1 MSDDEFL
8 RRKISISSDREL
20 DNLHCIPSL
29 ESSHTSRYMDNFQSQ
44 KPGMSDPPHRNYSDS
59 FGSPRRTWTADEE
72 VEKNQR
78 GSEDELT
85 PVKKLRHRDTTELEE
100 IGSKKPPP
108 GIAREYSDVYLES
121 NLRTPRYGTQA
132 SYSEMLDSLHEHDPF
147 HGDYRP
153 SGKSKKSKSKKHK
166 KDKGKS
172 LDDAGSSTI
181 SDPLSKS
188 SRKSSKKGKN
198 SEVTGSTG
206 TYTIQGITNK
216 SFNDS
221 GPAADTA
228 SVKSN
233 GTYTL
238 NEEQQQSLEEM
249 RKSKKGP
256 VGFSKKRTTRR
267 STVKFGPS
275 RINQRSFKDFVV
287 KNNIT
292 IRIPLKEDELETSL
306 RRNHA
311 HLHKPTKHVW
321 HFHTHTQPQPTD
333 SFGVINFKGFG
344 SEIDTS
350 PYLRCAPDTDAK
362 VVWDMM
368 INQWHLEPPQLIISV
383 TGGAQRF
390 DLKRRMQETFKRGL
404 MNAATSTC
412 AWIITGGT
420 RTGVMEFVGD
430 AVKDHII
437 TTGRKNDVV
446 VLGMATWGCVAN
458 RQALDGEEQND
469 LRAEM
474 GQRSGLFPAVY
485 SKTDVIEARISCP
498 KNVPLDENHSH
509 FVLIDDGSENK
520 FGAEIDFRTRLE
532 KFISEQHVDPED
544 KESSLTIPVISIIV
558 EGGINS
564 MKTVWQ
570 AVMRGIPVLVLQSS
584 GRAADFIAH
593 GYNITANKLSEEK
606 SLFPKSFDEE
616 MEMLANRVFEWKEKD
631 IPKKPALVANC
642 LKQLREALQ
651 HREMLTVFDLNDNE
665 TKEFDRAILY
675 ALLKANRSNTNAQLS
690 LALAW
695 NRSDIAKNEIFTAS
709 NKTNYQKKSSAMYK
723 ELKLDDAM
731 MTALIQDRLE
741 FVKLFLENGIDLS
754 QFLDVRN
761 LWNLYSNCFNDK
773 TDGAAQL
780 LMNRIN
786 YLRQTWGAYLCCKRA
801 EDIGVEPDLL
811 NYIGKVIVHLL
822 GDEAM
827 NMYSGNEYDV
837 VDEDVVFGYIPKAEK
852 PCEEYL
858 GKSNKLKKKKSNL
871 PCKGEIKNP
880 AKHLFIWAVLMNR
893 MSLAK
898 LFWKIGG
905 DHIGASLFASCLLQ
919 KLSKVADDEEEVELS
934 LALEQNSSH
943 FEKLASEILA
953 ICCTQNRYL
962 SHQLLVRELSEF
974 GNTTLFC
981 LADENNLMDFMGQTC
996 CQTKLNAIWKGHMAL
1011 YTSSLKIV
1019 ASICIPFLIPAIKF
1033 VDKKLKHGDYDE
1045 LTSLHS
1051 NEEDMS
1057 EELEDQLV
1065 SKDSHEIMTPSKVAP
1080 VPESKSKILKHKF
1093 KHVTL
1098 FGSSQDESG
1107 AINLFRAIFYFYTAP
1122 VTKFTTAMFAN
1133 IVFLGLFSFFVLTDL
1148 HPLGENGAPSIVEI
1162 FTWIYTITSVIEEMR
1177 QVLTRDQRSLW
1188 YKIRSWYGSIWNRFD
1203 FLMYLF
1209 FFTSVILRLSLYG
1222 EDFMWARM
1230 SYSLTLGMYFIR
1242 FMHYFYAEKNIGPKV
1257 IMISRMLTDLM
1268 FFLLILLVFIMSFG
1282 VAYQANLYPNA
1293 PANWLVLKDVL
1304 YHPYWQMYGELFLE
1318 NKEGNDPS
1326 EDAGTCTSNET
1337 LWRSG
1342 EMDRCP
1348 EKNAMVVLLMVVYML
1363 LTNIL
1368 LVNLLIAMF
1377 SDTFQKV
1384 QDNSEKVWR
1393 FHRFSLVYE
1402 YYERPA
1408 LFPPLILLNHI
1419 YRAVRWLVVRCSK
1432 CCNKGIQTRNSF
1444 KLKLSER
1451 DLVRLSLFE
1460 RAAMEE
1466 YQHSVFSLENDKIDK
1481 KIQTTSERLDRVI
1494 EELDNIKDNVM
1505 AKELRAVGMEPP
1517 YSARATSL
1525 TNIDPEISTARKTQS
1540 QLEIEVDQLST
1551 FVRENMLA
1559 LNASLH
1565 NLEKLVVA
1573 STKQKQQVLDIT
1585 HVQSSES

>member
-8 RRKISISSDREL
+8 RRKISISL

-72 VEKNQR
+72 VEKTQR

-108 GIAREYSDVYLES
+108 GIAPEYSDVYLES

-216 SFNDS
+216 SFSDS

-238 NEEQQQSLEEM
+238 NEEQQQSFEEM

-321 HFHTHTQPQPTD
+321 HYHTHTQTQPTD

-458 RQALDGEEQND
+458 RQALDGEE
-469 LRAEM
+469 

-731 MTALIQDRLE
+731 IIALIQDRLE
-741 FVKLFLENGIDLS
+741 FVELFLENGIDLS

-761 LWNLYSNCFNDK
+761 LWNLYSNCFIDK
-773 TDGAAQL
+773 TDRAAQL

-786 YLRQTWGAYLCCKRA
+786 YIRQTLGAYLCCKRA

-822 GDEAM
+822 GDAAM
-827 NMYSGNEYDV
+827 NMYPGKDYKVYDA
-837 VDEDVVFGYIPKAEK
+837 DVVFGYIPKAEK

-871 PCKGEIKNP
+871 PCKKEIKNP

-893 MSLAK
+893 MSLAE

-919 KLSKVADDEEEVELS
+919 KLSKVADDEEEFELS
-934 LALEQNSSH
+934 LALKQNSSH
-943 FEKLASEILA
+943 FEKLASQILA
-953 ICCTQNRYL
+953 ICFIHDRDL
-962 SHQLLVRELSEF
+962 SHQLLVRELEEF
-974 GNTTLFC
+974 GNTTLFF
-981 LADENNLMDFMGQTC
+981 LAGENNLMDFMSQPC
-996 CQTKLNAIWKGHMAL
+996 FSTKLDAIWKGQMAL
-1011 YTSSLKIV
+1011 HTSIFKIA
-1019 ASICIPFLIPAIKF
+1019 ASIFIPFLIPTIKF
-1033 VDKKLKHGDYDE
+1033 VDKKLKRGDYYE
-1045 LTSLHS
+1045 MTSLHS

-1057 EELEDQLV
+1057 EELE
-1065 SKDSHEIMTPSKVAP
+1065 
-1080 VPESKSKILKHKF
+1080 
-1093 KHVTL
+1093 
-1098 FGSSQDESG
+1098 GESG
-1107 AINLFRAIFYFYTAP
+1107 AINLFPAFISFYTAP
-1122 VTKFTTAMFAN
+1122 VTKFTTAVFAN
-1133 IVFLGLFSFFVLTDL
+1133 IVFLGLFSFFLLTDL

-1177 QVLTRDQRSLW
+1177 QVLTRDKVSLP
-1188 YKIRSWYGSIWNRFD
+1188 YKIRSWYSNGWNRFD
-1203 FLMYLF
+1203 FLMYLLI
-1209 FFTSVILRLSLYG
+1209 FTSIIFRLSLYG
-1222 EDFMWARM
+1222 EDFKRARM
-1230 SYSLTLGMYFIR
+1230 SYSLALGMHFIR
-1242 FMHYFYAEKNIGPKV
+1242 FMHFFCAERNIGPKV
-1257 IMISRMLTDLM
+1257 IMIWRMLADLM

-1293 PANWLVLKDVL
+1293 PANWLVLQDVF
-1304 YHPYWQMYGELFLE
+1304 YHPYWQIYGELFLE

-1348 EKNAMVVLLMVVYML
+1348 EKNAMVVLLVVVYML

-1377 SDTFQKV
+1377 SGTIQKV
-1384 QDNSEKVWR
+1384 QDNREKLFQ
-1393 FHRFSLVYE
+1393 FHRFYLVYE
-1402 YYERPA
+1402 YDERPA

-1419 YRAVRWLVVRCSK
+1419 YWAVRWLVVKYSK
-1432 CCNKGIQTRNSF
+1432 CCNNDIHTRNSF